1 MSTRI
6 LCFALLLNLFLS
18 RCSDR
23 GDAVSTSS
31 QNSTWR
37 LESIESGGHATSIPT
52 NEVYSL
58 HFENDTLV
66 TGQVHCNTY
75 LTNYRLVPPDS
86 ISFGPFNATKIGCP
100 LPSNQDE
107 FRLAF
112 DNANSLKVAG
122 TQLRLY
128 YLNRT
133 SVLNFEKAM

>member
-18 RCSDR
+18 HCSDT
-23 GDAVSTSS
+23 GNAVSTSK

-37 LESIESGGHATSIPT
+37 LESIESGGHTT
-52 NEVYSL
+52 NISSNELYTFR
-58 HFENDTLV
+58 FENDTLV
-66 TGQVHCNTY
+66 TGQVYCNTY
-75 LTNYRLVPPDS
+75 FTNYHLVPPDS
-86 ISFGPFNATKIGCP
+86 ISFGPFIATKIGCP
-100 LPSNQDE
+100 LPSYQDE

-112 DNANSLKVAG
+112 DNANSLNFAG

-133 SVLNFEKAM
+133 RVLNFEKIM